1 MARLNITKPTGN
13 VDSLNLISAFKA
25 ENNTYVVLDSEKM
38 GSMGLPIIY
47 ISKYTTKLEK
57 INNDMEWQSVKNYLK
72 GIISG
77 TNFEYVKIGDNLT
90 ADEAY
95 YTPLTLPQN
104 SFDAIKNRYV
114 ITETPAANEMPT
126 ETVIPARTEA
136 SPVMPNPST
145 TSNATVNVSPVTPP
159 QVEPTAEPQQESVM
173 NLIDEAYRVSTPAQA
188 SSVAQNV
195 PSMPNMEST
204 PSSAVTPSSVI
215 PTMASNPAPTM
226 PQAYQVTPQPVAE
239 APVVNPAPVRTESPV
254 VTPVAPAPSITNVTN
269 VASSI
274 KMPTINFDNDKET
287 FLKACENMFDAL
299 VSKYQKELTTL
310 EQKEQELKQKEV
322 EINAKLRDASEHL
335 ANAEAKETVA
345 NIAHDNA
352 KKVMELNNFMPVNPN
367 N

>member
-13 VDSLNLISAFKA
+13 VDSLNLISAFKV

-57 INNDMEWQSVKNYLK
+57 INNDTEWQSVKNYLK

-104 SFDAIKNRYV
+104 SFDAIKNRYIV
-114 ITETPAANEMPT
+114 EENTNTS
-126 ETVIPARTEA
+126 EA
-136 SPVMPNPST
+136 PNVTLQAPEVAPVMPSAST
-145 TSNATVNVSPVTPP
+145 VSNATVNVSPVTPA
-159 QVEPTAEPQQESVM
+159 QVEPAVEPQQESVM
-173 NLIDEAYRVSTPAQA
+173 NLIDEAYRVNPLATPTLNQAPVTPAPVMPQSVPQA
-188 SSVAQNV
+188 S
-195 PSMPNMEST
+195 
-204 PSSAVTPSSVI
+204 
-215 PTMASNPAPTM
+215 
-226 PQAYQVTPQPVAE
+226 QVTPPPVA
-239 APVVNPAPVRTESPV
+239 ASPVVNPAPLRTD
-254 VTPVAPAPSITNVTN
+254 APAGTSKTSTQPA
-269 VASSI
+269 ASST

-299 VSKYQKELTTL
+299 VSKYQKELTAL
-310 EQKEQELKQKEV
+310 EQKEQELKQKEI
-322 EINAKLRDASEHL
+322 EINAKLKDASEHL

-352 KKVMELNNFMPVNPN
+352 KKVMELNNFMPVNPHN
-367 N
+367 

>member
-114 ITETPAANEMPT
+114 ITETPAAN
-126 ETVIPARTEA
+126 
-136 SPVMPNPST
+136 VMPNPST

-173 NLIDEAYRVSTPAQA
+173 NLIDEAYRVNTP
-188 SSVAQNV
+188 VA
-195 PSMPNMEST
+195 PTPNET
-204 PSSAVTPSSVI
+204 PVTPTPV
-215 PTMASNPAPTM
+215 M
-226 PQAYQVTPQPVAE
+226 PQAYQVTSQPVAE

-299 VSKYQKELTTL
+299 VSKYQKELTAL

>member
-1 MARLNITKPTGN
+1 MARVNITKPTGN
-13 VDSLNLISAFKA
+13 VENINLISAFKA

-57 INNDMEWQSVKNYLK
+57 INNDTEWQNVKNYLK

-114 ITETPAANEMPT
+114 ITETPAAN
-126 ETVIPARTEA
+126 
-136 SPVMPNPST
+136 VMPNPST

-195 PSMPNMEST
+195 PSIPNMEST

-226 PQAYQVTPQPVAE
+226 PQASPVTQSFVAE

-254 VTPVAPAPSITNVTN
+254 VTPVAQAPSITN

-299 VSKYQKELTTL
+299 VSKYQKEFTAL
-310 EQKEQELKQKEV
+310 EQKEQELKQKEA
-322 EINAKLRDASEHL
+322 EINAKLKDANEHL

-352 KKVMELNNFMPVNPN
+352 KKVMELNSFMPINPN

>member
-114 ITETPAANEMPT
+114 ITETPAANVMPT

-145 TSNATVNVSPVTPP
+145 TSNATVNVSLVTPP

-173 NLIDEAYRVSTPAQA
+173 NLIDEAYRVNTP
-188 SSVAQNV
+188 VA
-195 PSMPNMEST
+195 PTPNET
-204 PSSAVTPSSVI
+204 PVTPTPVMS
-215 PTMASNPAPTM
+215 
-226 PQAYQVTPQPVAE
+226 QAYQVTPQPVAE

-299 VSKYQKELTTL
+299 VSKYQKELTAL

>member
-1 MARLNITKPTGN
+1 
-13 VDSLNLISAFKA
+13 
-25 ENNTYVVLDSEKM
+25 M

-114 ITETPAANEMPT
+114 ITETPAANVMPT

-226 PQAYQVTPQPVAE
+226 PQASPVTPSFVAE

-254 VTPVAPAPSITNVTN
+254 VTPVAPAPSVTNVTN

-299 VSKYQKELTTL
+299 VSKYQKELTAL